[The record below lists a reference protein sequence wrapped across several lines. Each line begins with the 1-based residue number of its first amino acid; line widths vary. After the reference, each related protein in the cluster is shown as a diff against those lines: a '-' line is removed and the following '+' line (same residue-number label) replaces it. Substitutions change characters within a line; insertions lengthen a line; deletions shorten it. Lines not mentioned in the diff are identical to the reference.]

1 LTVDSCIFSVEGV
14 VMNITVE
21 TFSGYKADEYPIRF
35 SIQNQRFEIISIED
49 RWYSPDCSYFR
60 VFADDGNT
68 YILKQIPG
76 NNQWQLQ
83 LSEG

>member
-1 LTVDSCIFSVEGV
+1 MDIF
-14 VMNITVE
+14 VE

-35 SIQNQRFEIISIED
+35 SIHDQRFEIISIED
-49 RWYSPDCSYFR
+49 RWYSPGCSYFR

-76 NNQWQLQ
+76 NNQWQIVT
-83 LSEG
+83 SGG